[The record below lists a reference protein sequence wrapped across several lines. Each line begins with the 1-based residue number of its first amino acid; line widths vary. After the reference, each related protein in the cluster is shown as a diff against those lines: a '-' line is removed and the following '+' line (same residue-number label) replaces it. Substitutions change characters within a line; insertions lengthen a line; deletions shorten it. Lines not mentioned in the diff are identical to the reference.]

1 MPCIIC
7 PVLPR
12 LIAILAPILTALVFG
27 ASGGIL
33 GPLRPALA
41 TELRVSVQYSSI
53 LFAIFFTGALLA
65 TTIGGYLADRFG
77 KKLLFVIMLALFTA
91 AFFLYALAPS
101 FLVVSIAAFLIGA
114 SGGTLEG
121 LCSAIIADIDPAHV
135 NRNMNL
141 LQVAFSAGAVG
152 ALLIVSWLL
161 DHQISWRIP
170 YLVLGVSGAV
180 LFVSSLFMANPPT
193 HNEERMSLAVAGRVF
208 RDRAVMLLALAIA
221 LYVGSEMSL
230 AWLASRLLEL
240 QYQASPGVAAQAA
253 LLFWLTMGIG
263 RVIVGLLSHRLSG
276 FRLLC
281 WLVGGGLASYLL
293 ILCWPTA
300 LGLWIGVGLAGFTF
314 SGIWPL
320 LVGLGA
326 NRYPAYTG
334 TIVALLVSSG
344 TAGGLIFPAL
354 GGYLLEDHPGWQVI
368 TLMAVLF
375 ALLAVVLGVY
385 GQATKGPAGAAME
398 RNSEA
403 R

>member
-1 MPCIIC
+1 MISA
-7 PVLPR
+7 VTRR
-12 LIAILAPILTALVFG
+12 LIAIFATILTAFIFG

-41 TELRVSVQYSSI
+41 AELHVDVAVSSI
-53 LFAIFFTGALLA
+53 IFAIFFTGALLA

-77 KKLLFVIMLALFTA
+77 KKLLFAIMLALFSGG
-91 AFFLYALAPS
+91 FFLYGAAPS
-101 FLVVSIAAFLIGA
+101 FFVVCLAAFLIGA

-152 ALLIVSWLL
+152 GLLIVSRLL
-161 DHQISWRIP
+161 AAGISWRVP
-170 YLVLGVSGAV
+170 YVVLGGAGVV
-180 LFVSSLFMANPPT
+180 LFLSSLCMADPPA
-193 HNEERMSLAVAGRVF
+193 HAAERMSLVVARRVF
-208 RDRAVMLLALAIA
+208 SDRAIILLALAIG

-230 AWLASRLLEL
+230 AWLASRMLTRDFHSSE
-240 QYQASPGVAAQAA
+240 AMAAQIA

-263 RVIVGLLSHRLSG
+263 RVIVGGLAHRVSG

-281 WLVGGGLASYLL
+281 WLVAGGLASYLL
-293 ILCWPTA
+293 LLLWPTA
-300 LGLWIGVGLAGFTF
+300 FGLWVGVGVAGFTF

-320 LVGLGA
+320 IVGLGA

-334 TIVALLVSSG
+334 TVVALLVSSG

-354 GGYLLEDHPGWQVI
+354 CGYLLESHPTWMI
-368 TLMAVLF
+368 LLLMGVLF
-375 ALLAVVLGVY
+375 ALLAVVLGIY
-385 GQATKGPAGAAME
+385 GRAD
-398 RNSEA
+398 A
-403 R
+403 RTAVPLPEPTEPIA